1 MPTRRSFFAVVAG
14 LVPAVGPKA
23 TWTNPL
29 SWFKPL
35 KPKHKTE
42 IVINLPR
49 NHWNLLAELF
59 RKELAGEHLPITDRK
74 LTEGILRKI
83 ERVLAQPEA
92 DGPLS
97 VEATVLGPSSL

>member
-35 KPKHKTE
+35 KPEHKTE
-42 IVINLPR
+42 IVILRFLKCAKNRLPEQGEAI
-49 NHWNLLAELF
+49 LLGA
-59 RKELAGEHLPITDRK
+59 
-74 LTEGILRKI
+74 
-83 ERVLAQPEA
+83 
-92 DGPLS
+92 
-97 VEATVLGPSSL
+97 